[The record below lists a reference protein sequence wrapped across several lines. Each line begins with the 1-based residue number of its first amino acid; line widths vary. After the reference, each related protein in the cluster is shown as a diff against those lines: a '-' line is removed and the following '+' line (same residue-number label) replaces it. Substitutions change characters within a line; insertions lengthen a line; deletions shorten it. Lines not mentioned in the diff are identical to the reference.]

1 MIGTK
6 PSLDYTYAPAS
17 STLTITDLPVKV
29 TEVKIGNTDDVT
41 EHVTF
46 KHKDC
51 THSGCEWN
59 DLYAEGKGEAG
70 QAHFIIHVNKIEIT
84 ITKIVEGNFGDKL
97 KNFSFAYKIGEGDG
111 GNFTLHNGE
120 STDPITVPVGARFTL
135 TEATDGK
142 YSTVFKYGDTQLSSK
157 TVNNGVQVSFTVEPG
172 KKNVTVTNTRNTTPD
187 MGVSLDS
194 LPYIIVLA
202 AVAVAAVVIIL
213 RKRRNN
219 DD

>member
-1 MIGTK
+1 M
-6 PSLDYTYAPAS
+6 
-17 STLTITDLPVKV
+17 
-29 TEVKIGNTDDVT
+29 KIGNTGVT
-41 EHVTF
+41 RHVTF
-46 KHKDC
+46 KHEDC
-51 THSGCEWN
+51 IHSGCEWTGH
-59 DLYAEGKGEAG
+59 YAAGKDKAG

-84 ITKIVEGNFGDKL
+84 IAKIVEGNFGDKL
-97 KNFSFAYKIGEGDG
+97 KKFSFAYKIGEGDG
-111 GNFTLHNGE
+111 GTFTLRHGE
-120 STDPITVPVGARFTL
+120 STDPAITVPVGARFTL

-142 YSTVFKYGDTQLSSK
+142 YSTVFKYGDTQLSSS
-157 TVNNGVQVSFTVEPG
+157 TVNNGVQVSFTVE
-172 KKNVTVTNTRNTTPD
+172 KDKNNVTVTNTRNTTPD

>member
-1 MIGTK
+1 MIGTE
-6 PSLDYTYAPAS
+6 PTLDYTYDPAS
-17 STLTITDLPVKV
+17 STLTISDLPVKV
-29 TEVKIGNTDDVT
+29 TEVKIGDTDVT
-41 EHVTF
+41 DHVTF

-59 DLYAEGKGEAG
+59 NHYAAGMDKAG
-70 QAHFIIHVNKIEIT
+70 QAHFIVHVNKIKIT
-84 ITKIVEGNFGDKL
+84 ITKVVEGNFGDKL
-97 KNFSFAYKIGEGDG
+97 KNFSFAYKIGNGDEVT
-111 GNFTLHNGE
+111 FKLHNE
-120 STDPITVPVGARFTL
+120 QSTPAITVPVGAKFTL

-142 YSTVFKYGDTQLSSK
+142 YSTVFKYGETQLSSS
-157 TVNNGVQVSFTVEPG
+157 TVNNGVQVSFNVEEG
-172 KKNVTVTNTRNTTPD
+172 KNNVTVTNTRNTTPD
-187 MGVSLDS
+187 TGVSLDS